1 MANDIDKT
9 SPHYKGEFGSIYEVN
24 QKFPSGGVEGDYV
37 AIDGWAHYWNA
48 DRGTWC
54 VNAQRD
60 SYWDELITNIIEHF
74 KTIKGATYMGVATA
88 DTVPDSSAA
97 KMFYFAL
104 QGGKYAN
111 FGNQDVAQGIN
122 VLLTEDGKS
131 WTVQSLISVAQELG
145 ASTTML
151 VSQKAITDA
160 INRKANTADVDEA
173 LAKKA
178 DKETVDTELAKK
190 ANSADVTSQMQTE
203 QTRVNTELAKK
214 FDKESVAQ
222 ESGNS
227 EVLVM
232 SQKAVSDKLSNLSNL
247 EGEWGDGYYNEG
259 KLIENYQPETYR
271 HVKFYISK
279 FSSIIVSCTNV
290 AVDADSI
297 VLLDKN
303 EKVLKFYKS
312 SDTGKKFSDFLIEDV
327 GIASYVIV
335 NAEKRANA
343 KVCCKISYL
352 QKAINDNSDEINKNR
367 ELIGNNSD
375 TISKIDKNVY
385 ITEKILEGEWGDGY
399 YNEGKL
405 IESYQP
411 ETYRHKFFNVNK
423 IDKAKISC
431 TNVAVDAD
439 GIVLLDKNEKVL
451 SYLSAS
457 ETGKIINNY
466 ELSISDGVYY
476 VAVNCEKN
484 ANAYVSINTSGL
496 DNKGD
501 EQIIEQEVNNGYSH
515 LGFYNMAFAKKYD
528 YALMV
533 AYGQSFAQGGA
544 SQGCASLESQEG
556 NFMLD
561 LQTISTEDVDDYSNI
576 GLVPLKAKSVNK
588 LESPIISMTN
598 SFSALY
604 RQVNSNQK
612 FIAISGG
619 KSGEVIENIMPGTE
633 PYNRFKKACQ
643 RISEIASQEGK
654 SVGVISILMMQGES
668 NYFSYAKHNKSEYKI
683 YLMQLISSL
692 KNDLKE
698 IFSQE
703 ESPSVLLYQTGY
715 KWLQNY
721 WELPI
726 SQAQLELSQEIPE
739 VILTNPVYPLTFN
752 ESNHPNYNGYR
763 WFGEYA
769 TKALWNAMQY
779 NFKYETVKV
788 KSIAVINDNTIK
800 IDVFAPVPP
809 IRLNN
814 FTNIEIKDYGFEVK
828 LNGEIATI
836 DSLKIHDNCIFITL
850 EENLIHKII
859 EITYAG
865 INRDGGG
872 NICDSDKWLSMNKY
886 VEDDEN
892 SKYNSSTLTYA
903 VTKRPKDEY
912 GNNIFGSVYPMENWL
927 TNFYYNFSFHLLRHY
942 IRMKQNYKARVSVF
956 NMLNFVVKFSSS
968 NNKVCTVDNQG
979 NISAVGIGSAYIT
992 ASVLYKNKTYIDN
1005 CAIVVD

>member
-1 MANDIDKT
+1 MIQDVDKSIKRLHENDTDLKSQIKDNQQQITDNKSAQDAKNASLDENMVKLNTRDDQITETLKNISATGGASVASAVTYDNTTSQLTSANIQGAVDELQGAKIDKT
-9 SPHYKGEFGSIYEVN
+9 SI
-24 QKFPSGGVEGDYV
+24 
-37 AIDGWAHYWNA
+37 
-48 DRGTWC
+48 
-54 VNAQRD
+54 
-60 SYWDELITNIIEHF
+60 L
-74 KTIKGATYMGVATA
+74 
-88 DTVPDSSAA
+88 
-97 KMFYFAL
+97 
-104 QGGKYAN
+104 
-111 FGNQDVAQGIN
+111 
-122 VLLTEDGKS
+122 
-131 WTVQSLISVAQELG
+131 
-145 ASTTML
+145 
-151 VSQKAITDA
+151 
-160 INRKANTADVDEA
+160 
-173 LAKKA
+173 
-178 DKETVDTELAKK
+178 
-190 ANSADVTSQMQTE
+190 
-203 QTRVNTELAKK
+203 
-214 FDKESVAQ
+214 Q
-222 ESGNS
+222 ESG
-227 EVLVM
+227 EAEDKVM
-232 SQKAVSDKLSNLSNL
+232 SQKAVSDKFSDLLSLSNL

-259 KLIENYQPETYR
+259 KLIESYQPETYR

-367 ELIGNNSD
+367 KLIDDNSNN
-375 TISKIDKNVY
+375 INKIDKNVY
-385 ITEKILEGEWGDGY
+385 TTEKILEGEWGDGY

-405 IESYQP
+405 IENYQP

-423 IDKAKISC
+423 IGKAKISC

-439 GIVLLDKNEKVL
+439 SIVLLDKNEKVL

-633 PYNRFKKACQ
+633 SYNRFKKACQ

-850 EENLIHKII
+850 EENLIHKIV

-872 NICDSDKWLSMNKY
+872 NVCDSDKWLSMNKY